1 MIEEE
6 GALLPCHA
14 TWRLKEETNAV
25 YRIYKGEKGAI
36 MNDRNQDKEQEEE
49 VASLLAKAG
58 LSHLYPAFIREKVS
72 SDLVVWL
79 D

>member
-1 MIEEE
+1 
-6 GALLPCHA
+6 
-14 TWRLKEETNAV
+14 
-25 YRIYKGEKGAI
+25 
-36 MNDRNQDKEQEEE
+36 MNDRNQDKEQEEK